1 MIMKKKM
8 TGSVHAA
15 LSQCYQCINVNEVQI
30 TDRKT
35 KTQSIKPGVT
45 H

>member
-15 LSQCYQCINVNEVQI
+15 LSHE
-30 TDRKT
+30 DHPRKV
-35 KTQSIKPGVT
+35 KTPAFNSQLLLE
-45 H
+45 